1 MERYDFKTIEPKW
14 QKQWKEKNLFKTDS
28 GPDKSKFY
36 CLDFFPYPSGDGLSV
51 GHCRNYI
58 PTDVVCR
65 YKRMQ
70 DYNVLHPMG
79 WDAFGLPAE
88 NEAIE
93 KGLHPKI
100 IVPKYIANYKRQ
112 LNLIGCSYDWE
123 REINSSTPE
132 YYRWTQWF
140 FLLLYKR
147 GLAYRATAQANFCPK
162 CKTVLANEEVENEMC
177 WRCHTTVTKKDLKQ
191 WFFKITDYA
200 ESLLNDLEIIEWPES
215 IVLMQKN
222 WIGRSEGVEF
232 NLKIKDR
239 EETISIFTTRPDTIY
254 GMTFCVLAPEHPLVE
269 KLTTPENREEV
280 TKYVEKAK
288 IETEIE
294 RLSTERKPTGVFI
307 GSYAVNPMNG
317 DEIPIYIGDYVLM
330 GYGTGAIMSVPAHDT
345 RDFEFAHIYKLPIK
359 VVIEPPEWDGE
370 LSKIQRKEAYTE
382 EGRMINSGEFTNLPS
397 KEGIEKIADC
407 MEEKGIGKRAV
418 YYRMRDWLIS
428 RQRYW
433 GAPIPI
439 VYCKKCGEVPVP
451 EDQLPVLLPDVEKY
465 QPSGTGRS
473 PLANVKEFVKTK
485 CPQCGGEAERETD
498 TMGGFACSSWYFLR
512 FASPHYDKG
521 AFRKEDVSYW
531 MPVDLYVGGAEHAVM
546 HLLYA
551 RFWTKVA
558 ADAGLIDFREPFAKL
573 MNQGMLHASD
583 GKLMSKSA
591 GNVIT
596 PDSIVEKYGAD
607 TLRIYELFLAPFEQN
622 VIWSEDAING
632 SHRFLN
638 RIWKLV
644 IQNRRRYDPQ
654 WRDFKVTTPQEK
666 KLRQKTHRTIK
677 KVTEDIEHFKFNTA
691 IAAMMEWIN
700 EIKPDEVSDKGFS
713 ETIENFLLI
722 LSPFA
727 PHISEELWERLGKKD
742 SISLEVWPTWSE
754 KEIEVEELSIPV
766 QINGKLRDV
775 VIVPVEATEEELK
788 ETVLSSEKVRRW
800 VEGKKVE
807 KFIIVKKRL
816 VSLVVKDKTY

>member
-14 QKQWKEKNLFKTDS
+14 QKQWKEKNIFKTGS

-36 CLDFFPYPSGDGLSV
+36 CLGFFPYPSGDGLSV

-58 PTDVVCR
+58 PTDVICR

-112 LNLIGCSYDWE
+112 LDLIGCSYDWE

-269 KLTTPENREEV
+269 KLTIPENREEV

-294 RLSTERKPTGVFI
+294 HLSTERKPTGVFI

-397 KEGIEKIADC
+397 KEGIEKITDC

-485 CPQCGGEAERETD
+485 CPQCGGEVERETD

-512 FASPHYDKG
+512 FASPYYDKG

-775 VIVPVEATEEELK
+775 VTVPVEATEEELK

-816 VSLVVKDKTY
+816 VSLVVKDKT